1 MTKGKDHLAE
11 RRAEL
16 ARRLAALTPEQR
28 AQLGNAPASVA
39 KGIEPRAPGT
49 PVPMS
54 FAQELLWLLEQ
65 ANPGMHGYN
74 VPRTA
79 RLRGPLDVGALER
92 ALTDIAARHEVLRST
107 FDSVDGDLQQVVGEP
122 KPVTL
127 QVFDLRTKDE
137 ETREE
142 KAVAL
147 VRELSRRPFDLTKDS
162 QLRSTLV
169 RLGDDDNVLL
179 LESHHVASDAWSR
192 NILLRE
198 LAALYEAYA
207 AGRAPAL
214 PPVPL
219 QYGDF
224 AIWQR
229 KLLEGKRLDELLGYW
244 RTQLR
249 DAPTTLDIPTDR
261 PRAATPSFD
270 GDARSRMLPLA
281 LLEKLR
287 ELGKA
292 NETTLFMTLLAAFD
306 VLLARYSG
314 QDDIVV
320 GSPIAGRAHE
330 GTEGIIGYFA
340 NTLVLR
346 TRVGDDPT
354 FTELLKRVR
363 ETTLGAFE
371 HQDVP
376 YEKLVLE
383 LQKERATGA
392 SSLFQVMFTLQD
404 AELRAM
410 GLPGLAVEP
419 FGSARG
425 ATKFDLSL
433 FMHEQAG
440 GLRSAIEFRTDLFD
454 GTTVERMLA
463 QLEVLLEGIVANP
476 DAKISALPLLPD
488 AERATLEQW
497 SSGPVEDVPAATLHE
512 FIGQQ
517 VARTPD
523 AIAVESEGAT
533 PDAPLETLTFREL
546 DERATA
552 VSRYLATKGVGPN
565 VGVGI
570 CIDRSCE
577 LVVAMLGVL
586 KAGGYYLPLD
596 PDYPAD
602 RLTFMMEDAQ
612 VPVLLTMAEIKES
625 RSFASL
631 LTTNASAAVVALD
644 SDWDTLIATA
654 QPEQI
659 REASPSD
666 LAYVI
671 YTSGSTGKPKGVM
684 IPHRAVVNYCTWMK
698 AQFPLDTRDAV
709 MQKAPASFDACIWEF
724 FLPLVSGARLVM
736 ARPGGHRDPAY
747 MLEALAKHDIT
758 YFQLVPSQLQMML
771 ETPGADGPNGLPRLR
786 RLFLGG
792 EALPSELLTR
802 VSEVCPKL
810 PITNLYGPTEC
821 TVYST
826 HWSVEPGEWRGGF
839 VPIGTPIYNTT
850 INLIDASR
858 QRVPIGV
865 PGELCIG
872 GLGLANG
879 YLNRPELTAEKFIPD
894 PFAKGGG
901 GDDKP
906 RLYRTGDRARYR
918 ADGTLEYMGRLDTQV
933 KLRGFRVELG
943 EIENALVE
951 LPEVQSAVVLVREDT
966 PGDQRL
972 VAYCIAT
979 PGANGARPT
988 AMSLRERIKT
998 SLPAFMIP
1006 TAFVWL
1012 DEWPMNANGKLDRKA
1027 LPSPFAED
1035 AAVVERVA
1043 PRTDTERA
1051 VAKIWSEVLKR
1062 DVGAEDDF
1070 FESGGH
1076 SLLALRTLARV
1087 ADTFGTRI
1095 PLRVLFEA
1103 PTVAKLAAAIDA
1115 AGGVRGRK
1123 LERIPRSSKDA
1134 FPLTPAQELLW
1145 LVQRTAPESGAY
1157 NIADQW
1163 RVRGELDV
1171 AALEGAL
1178 NALVKRHGSLRS
1190 VVEAREGGPVQIPRE
1205 AQPVQLVR
1213 EDVSNLDET
1222 TGAAK
1227 AYRHVRQFVAKPY
1240 DLERD
1245 QLLRALLVRLTPTD
1259 HLFVIVSHHIAL
1271 DGWSR
1276 GIMLRDLSAAYD
1288 ILHMGGTPDT
1298 SEPPLRYGD
1307 FAQWQREQ
1315 LAGGGFASQL
1325 EKWSEVLSGASLTI
1339 AVPTDRPRP
1348 AVPRFAGAK
1357 KTVVLPVALK
1367 DRLHALAASH
1377 DATLYMVLLAA
1388 FQTFLYRVAGQAD
1401 ILVQTTTAG
1410 RPRAELE
1417 QIVGYFASTLAT
1429 RARFESDPTFAQ
1441 VLRAARESAL
1451 TAAENADVPFAELS
1465 SMLKSRG
1472 ALSQGDGIQVM
1483 FLMQNNESA
1492 VLRLGQA
1499 TLEARGVDAGI
1510 AKMDLMLSTG
1520 EQKDG
1525 LRLALEY
1532 STDLFDQSTAERFVA
1547 QITAL
1552 LDGVASDPER
1562 RVSEY
1567 RIEGVDVRSLHR
1579 AYTGIPAAASE
1590 RAPARARGDADRIH
1604 PYVPPRTLIEHELA
1618 QIWEQL
1624 FPNRRIGIQDDFFEI
1639 GGHSLLAMK
1648 MLAEVER
1655 MRGRRVPLAWLFEAS
1670 TIERLAARLGAEIQ
1684 ATKEPPIVAIQ
1695 EDAPE
1700 RPIAFVHGDVRGGG
1714 WYCRRLAPLAE
1725 PNAPFYL
1732 MTTIGVDG
1740 ELLPWTVEAMA
1751 RIHVDELR
1759 RKQPVGPY
1767 RLAGFCSGGLVAY
1780 EMARQLRAQ
1789 GQEVERLIIMDAAAG
1804 NARIA
1809 FVKPLLGL
1817 VQGGDENERMTRLAA
1832 ALKRVRYYSLRVR
1845 QVQRQPM
1852 SERLGWLTTQ
1862 VSRRVSRL
1870 LGKSSTNGSNG
1881 SAPAAREA
1889 QADESSALRTEMAAG
1904 PGTNVLLMHTR
1915 AASVYFPGPYDGT
1928 IDLIWADERA
1938 DIRPADPTRGWGLV
1952 AKDVRVYPLV
1962 SSHLGLVTNNIPLLA
1977 GAIRQ
1982 ALKADPS
1989 LRSG

>member
-16 ARRLAALTPEQR
+16 ERRLAALTPEQR
-28 AQLGNAPASVA
+28 AKLGGAQQPAAVA
-39 KGIEPRAPGT
+39 RGIEPRAPGAK
-49 PVPMS
+49 VPMS

-79 RLRGPLDVGALER
+79 RLRGALDIPALER
-92 ALTDIAARHEVLRST
+92 ALTEVVARHEVLRST
-107 FDSVDGDLQQVVGEP
+107 FDSIDGELQQVVAPPGL
-122 KPVTL
+122 VAL
-127 QVFDLRTKDE
+127 QVFDLRTKPE

-147 VRELSRRPFDLTKDS
+147 VRELSRRPFDLTRDS
-162 QLRSTLV
+162 QLRCTLI
-169 RLGDDDNVLL
+169 RLADDDSVLL

-198 LAALYEAYA
+198 LATLYDSFA
-207 AGRAPAL
+207 AGKAPDL
-214 PPVPL
+214 PPVAL

-224 AIWQR
+224 ALWQR
-229 KLLEGKRLDELLGYW
+229 QLLEGKRLDELLDYW
-244 RTQLR
+244 RKQLR
-249 DAPTTLDIPTDR
+249 DAPTVLELPTDR

-270 GDARSRMLPLA
+270 GDARSRMLPLP

-287 ELGKA
+287 ALSRA

-314 QDDIVV
+314 QDDLVV

-346 TRVGDDPT
+346 TRVGDDPS
-354 FTELLKRVR
+354 FVELLRRVR

-371 HQDVP
+371 HQDAP

-383 LQKERATGA
+383 LQKERATGV

-410 GLPGLAVEP
+410 SLPGLAVEP

-440 GLRSAIEFRTDLFD
+440 GLRSAIEFRTDLYE
-454 GTTVERMLA
+454 GTTIERMLA

-476 DAKISALPLLPD
+476 QAKISSLPLLPA

-497 SSGPVEDVPAATLHE
+497 SNGPVEGVPAATLHE

-517 VARTPD
+517 AARTPD
-523 AIAVESEGAT
+523 AVAVESE
-533 PDAPLETLTFREL
+533 DAKLTFREL
-546 DERATA
+546 EERATVVA
-552 VSRYLATKGVGPN
+552 RYLATKGVGPN

-612 VPVLLTMAEIKES
+612 VPVLLTMAEILEN
-625 RSFASL
+625 RSFAAL
-631 LTTNASAAVVALD
+631 RMTNASATIVALD
-644 SDWDTLIATA
+644 SDWDTLIAPA
-654 QPEQI
+654 VPESI
-659 REASPSD
+659 KEASPSD

-802 VSEVCPKL
+802 VSEVCPTL

-826 HWSVEPGEWRGGF
+826 HWSVDPGEWRGGF

-879 YLNRPELTAEKFIPD
+879 YLNREELTAEKFIPD
-894 PFAKGGG
+894 PFDAHPGA
-901 GDDKP
+901 

-918 ADGTLEYMGRLDTQV
+918 ADGTLEYMGRMDTQV

-943 EIENALVE
+943 EIENALVD
-951 LPEVQSAVVLVREDT
+951 LPEVQSAVVIVREDT

-972 VAYCIAT
+972 VAYCIAA
-979 PGANGARPT
+979 PGANGARPS
-988 AMSLRERIKT
+988 AVSLRERIKT
-998 SLPAFMIP
+998 TLPAFMIP

-1027 LPSPFAED
+1027 LPSPFGGD
-1035 AAVVERVA
+1035 TVTTERIA
-1043 PRTDTERA
+1043 PRTDTERG
-1051 VAKIWSEVLKR
+1051 VAQIWSEVLKR
-1062 DVGAEDDF
+1062 EVGVEDDF

-1076 SLLALRTLARV
+1076 SLLALRTLARI
-1087 ADTFGTRI
+1087 ADTFGARI

-1103 PTVAKLAAAIDA
+1103 PTVAKLSEAIDA
-1115 AGGVRGRK
+1115 AGGVRGKK
-1123 LERIPRSSKDA
+1123 LERIQRSKRDT

-1163 RVRGELDV
+1163 RVRGELD
-1171 AALEGAL
+1171 AEALEGAL
-1178 NALVKRHGSLRS
+1178 NVLVRRHASLRS
-1190 VVEAREGGPVQIPRE
+1190 VVEAREGGAVQVARPP
-1205 AQPVQLVR
+1205 QPVRLVR

-1222 TGAAK
+1222 TRAAK
-1227 AYRHVRQFVAKPY
+1227 AHRMVRQFVGKPY

-1245 QLLRALLVRLTPTD
+1245 QLLRALLVRLTDDD
-1259 HLFVIVSHHIAL
+1259 HLFVTVSHHVAL

-1276 GIMLRDLSAAYD
+1276 GILLRDLSAAYD
-1288 ILHMGGTPDT
+1288 ILHMGGTPDA

-1315 LAGGGFASQL
+1315 LMGTGFLTQL

-1339 AVPTDRPRP
+1339 DVPTDRPRP

-1357 KTVVLPVALK
+1357 KTVVLPVALR
-1367 DRLHALAASH
+1367 DRLHALASAH

-1388 FQTFLYRVAGQAD
+1388 FQTFLHRIAGQSD
-1401 ILVQTTTAG
+1401 LLVQTTTAG

-1417 QIVGYFASTLAT
+1417 QIVGYFASTLAI
-1429 RARFESDPTFAQ
+1429 RARFDDDPTFAT

-1472 ALSQGDGIQVM
+1472 ALAQGDGIQVM

-1492 VLRLGQA
+1492 VLRLGNA

-1520 EQKDG
+1520 EQRDG

-1532 STDLFDQSTAERFVA
+1532 STDLFDLATAERFIS
-1547 QITAL
+1547 QMTAL
-1552 LDGVASDPER
+1552 LDGVASDPDK
-1562 RVSEY
+1562 RVSQY
-1567 RIEGVDVRSLHR
+1567 KIDGVDVRSLQR
-1579 AYTGIPAAASE
+1579 AYTGIPAATSE
-1590 RAPARARGDADRIH
+1590 RPAPKARSDADRIH
-1604 PYVPPRTLIEHELA
+1604 PYLPPRTLLEHELV
-1618 QIWEQL
+1618 QIWEHL
-1624 FPNRRIGIQDDFFEI
+1624 FPNRRIGIRDDFFEI

-1670 TIERLAARLGAEIQ
+1670 TIETLAARLGAEVQ
-1684 ATKEPPIVAIQ
+1684 ATKEPPIVVIQ
-1695 EDAPE
+1695 AEE
-1700 RPIAFVHGDVRGGG
+1700 SGHPIAFVHGDVRGGG
-1714 WYCRRLAPLAE
+1714 WYCRRLAPLAA
-1725 PNAPFYL
+1725 PDAPFFL

-1740 ELLPWTVEAMA
+1740 EMLPWTVESMA
-1751 RIHVDELR
+1751 RIHVAELR
-1759 RKQPVGPY
+1759 RQQPAGPY
-1767 RLAGFCSGGLVAY
+1767 RLAGFCSGGLVAF

-1789 GQEVERLIIMDAAAG
+1789 GQDVERLIIMDAAAG
-1804 NARIA
+1804 NARIS
-1809 FVKPLLGL
+1809 FVKPFLGL
-1817 VQGGDENERMTRLAA
+1817 VKGSDENERMTRLAA
-1832 ALKRVRYYSLRVR
+1832 ALKRLRYYTLRMR
-1845 QVQRQPM
+1845 QVKRQPM
-1852 SERLGWLTTQ
+1852 SERLGWLTTN
-1862 VSRRVSRL
+1862 VSRRIGRL
-1870 LGKSSTNGSNG
+1870 LGQSSSNG
-1881 SAPAAREA
+1881 STPAAVATPQVDEA
-1889 QADESSALRTEMAAG
+1889 SALRTEAVAG
-1904 PGTNVLLMHTR
+1904 PGNDVLLMHTR
-1915 AASVYFPGPYDGT
+1915 AASVYFPGHYDGT

-1938 DIRPADPTRGWGLV
+1938 DINPADPTRGWGRV
-1952 AKDVRVYPLV
+1952 ANGVRVYPLV

-1989 LRSG
+1989 HRSA